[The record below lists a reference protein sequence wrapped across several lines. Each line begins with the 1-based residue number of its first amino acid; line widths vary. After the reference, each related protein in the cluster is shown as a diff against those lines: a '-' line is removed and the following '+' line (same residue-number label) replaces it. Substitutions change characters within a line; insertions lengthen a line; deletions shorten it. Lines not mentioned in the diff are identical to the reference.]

1 MYLQNG
7 SNIKPVLQMLL
18 TSPQFTD
25 PSMYFTRYSWP
36 VEYVIKS
43 IKETGWTG
51 FSAQSTLTPLVNMG
65 QQLFEPPD
73 VSGWDLGQSWFS
85 TGKMLARMNFAST
98 LSSNQKFRL
107 GTAAAPA
114 RGSAQAVLNFM
125 LSKLTPANQSDMY
138 GDLLAYTGTG
148 TWTGSDTQLQTR
160 ASGLAHLILGSAEYQ
175 LV

>member
-1 MYLQNG
+1 MVQA
-7 SNIKPVLQMLL
+7 ILL
-18 TSPQFTD
+18 SQQFTD
-25 PSMYFTRYSWP
+25 PAVYFTRYSWP
-36 VEYVIKS
+36 VEYVVKS
-43 IKETGWTG
+43 IKETGWIG
-51 FSAQSTLTPLVNMG
+51 LSANTTLTPLVNMG

-73 VSGWDLGQSWFS
+73 VAGWDLGQLWFS

-98 LSSNQKFRL
+98 LALNQKTRL

-125 LSKLTPANQSDMY
+125 LSKLTPANSSDMY
-138 GDLLAYTGTG
+138 GDLLAYTSTG
-148 TWTGSDTQLQTR
+148 VWSGSDTQLQTR